1 VARRLLDQ
9 GRLTA
14 AGTRFVTALHD
25 EVSPWLTEGG
35 AGDSDRCSEQR
46 LAEVANLDHYLRWR
60 LRNMAVDLAAGT
72 SRLVPAPRRA
82 LESSA
87 RLDLIHRSLSGNNA
101 GGRATA
107 GDAAL
112 LRGHH
117 GTARR
122 AYQEMILNDPG
133 DDTAWTGLAIVTG
146 RTDRLELVVG
156 AYRARD
162 DRPDPLAWISGQ
174 HFLGRAG

>member
-1 VARRLLDQ
+1 MA
-9 GRLTA
+9 
-14 AGTRFVTALHD
+14 
-25 EVSPWLTEGG
+25 
-35 AGDSDRCSEQR
+35 
-46 LAEVANLDHYLRWR
+46 LAELANVDHHLRWR
-60 LRNMAVDLAAGT
+60 LRNLAVDPADGT

-87 RLDLIHRSLSGNNA
+87 RLDLIHRSLSGNHP

-122 AYQEMILNDPG
+122 AYREMILKDPG
-133 DDTAWTGLAIVTG
+133 DDAAWTGLAIATG
-146 RTDRLELVVG
+146 RTDRLEIVVG
-156 AYRARD
+156 SYRVRD
-162 DRPDPLAWISGQ
+162 DRPDPLDWISG
-174 HFLGRAG
+174 